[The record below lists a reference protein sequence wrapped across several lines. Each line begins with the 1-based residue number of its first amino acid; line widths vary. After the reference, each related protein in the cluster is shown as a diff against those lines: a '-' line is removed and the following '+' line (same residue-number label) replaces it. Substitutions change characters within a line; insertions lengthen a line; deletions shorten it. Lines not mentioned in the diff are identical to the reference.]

1 MTVTLSARGLERFQ
15 TGHPWIYRSDI
26 AQMPP
31 SPGLYPVHDARG
43 RVLGWAA
50 VNPQSEITV
59 RMLTRG
65 LKPANQALLL
75 THLERAIQQRRTDS
89 SMDGN
94 AYRVAHS
101 DADGLPGVTVDKY
114 GDYLV
119 IQQHSAAL
127 EPYLD
132 ALLDALEAEYQSLG
146 ILARFDGKSRSLEG
160 LETGVF
166 ELRGAVP
173 EWLEVREG
181 NVRYLVDPWRGQK
194 TGAFLDQRE
203 NRSAL
208 KAKAYGRALDVF
220 SYHASF
226 GLHLATVCDDVECID
241 ASQPALERGQ
251 ENASLNGFTNLSF
264 TAGNAFDILRERER
278 SGIKY
283 QTISLDPPALAKAKR
298 DLPAAYRAYKELNL
312 RAMKLLE
319 PGGILGTASCSFHVS
334 ESDFYDMLR
343 DSASDAGRT
352 VRILERRAQSSDHP
366 EILALPESRY
376 LKYALLEIW

>member
-1 MTVTLSARGLERFQ
+1 MTVTLSARGLERFT
-15 TGHPWIYRSDI
+15 TGHPWIYRSDV

-31 SPGLYPVHDARG
+31 SAGLYPVHDARG

-65 LKPANQALLL
+65 MKPAGEALLL
-75 THLERAIQQRRTDS
+75 THLERAIEHRRADS
-89 SMDGN
+89 SIDGN
-94 AYRVAHS
+94 AFRIVHS

-119 IQQHSAAL
+119 VQQHSAAL
-127 EPYLD
+127 EPHLP
-132 ALLDALEAEYQSLG
+132 ALLDALEAEFRPLG

-166 ELRGAVP
+166 ELRGTVP
-173 EWLEVREG
+173 DWLEVIEG

-203 NRSAL
+203 NRAAL
-208 KAKAYGRALDVF
+208 KARAYGRALDVF

-241 ASQPALERGQ
+241 ASEPALERGR
-251 ENASLNGFTNLSF
+251 ENAALNGFTNLSF

-278 SGIKY
+278 SGVKY

-319 PGGILGTASCSFHVS
+319 AGGILGTASCSFHVS
-334 ESDFYDMLR
+334 EPDFYAMLR
-343 DSASDAGRT
+343 DSASDAGRS

-366 EILALPESRY
+366 ELLALPESRY

>member
-1 MTVTLSARGLERFQ
+1 MTVTLSARGVERFQ
-15 TGHPWIYRSDI
+15 TGHPWIYRSDVVK
-26 AQMPP
+26 MPP
-31 SPGLYPVHDARG
+31 SAGLYPIHDARG

-65 LKPANQALLL
+65 MKPANQALLL
-75 THLERAIQQRRTDS
+75 THLGRATEQRRTDS
-89 SMDGN
+89 SIDGN
-94 AYRVAHS
+94 AYRVVHS

-127 EPYLD
+127 EPHLP
-132 ALLDALEAEYQSLG
+132 ALLDALEAEFAPLG
-146 ILARFDGKSRSLEG
+146 ILARFDGKSRALEG

-166 ELRGAVP
+166 ELRGHVP
-173 EWLEVREG
+173 DWLEVREG
-181 NVRYLVDPWRGQK
+181 DVKYLIDPWRGQK
-194 TGAFLDQRE
+194 TGAFLDQRQ
-203 NRSAL
+203 NRAAL
-208 KAKAYGRALDVF
+208 KKRAYGRALDVF

-251 ENASLNGFTNLSF
+251 ENAALNGFTNLSF
-264 TAGNAFDILRERER
+264 TAGNAFEVLREFDR
-278 SGIKY
+278 SGVKY

-312 RAMKLLE
+312 RAMKLLG

-343 DSASDAGRT
+343 DSAADAGRN
-352 VRILERRAQSSDHP
+352 VRILERRSASSDHL
-366 EILALPESRY
+366 ELLALPESRY

>member
-1 MTVTLSARGLERFQ
+1 MTVTLSARGVERFN
-15 TGHPWIYRSDI
+15 TGHPWIYCSDV

-31 SPGLYPVHDARG
+31 SPGLYPVHNARG

-65 LKPANQALLL
+65 LKPANETLLL
-75 THLERAIQQRRTDS
+75 THLERAIQQRRDS
-89 SMDGN
+89 RMNSD

-127 EPYLD
+127 EPYLN

-181 NVRYLVDPWRGQK
+181 DVRYLVDPWRGQK

-203 NRSAL
+203 NRHAL
-208 KAKAYGRALDVF
+208 KTRAYGRALDVF

-241 ASQPALERGQ
+241 ASEPALERGR
-251 ENASLNGFTNLSF
+251 ENAALNGFTNLSF
-264 TAGNAFDILRERER
+264 TAGNAFDVLRERER
-278 SGIKY
+278 GGVKY

-334 ESDFYDMLR
+334 ESDFYTMLR
-343 DSASDAGRT
+343 DSASDAGRN

-366 EILALPESRY
+366 ELLALPESRY
-376 LKYALLEIW
+376 LKYALLEVW

>member
-65 LKPANQALLL
+65 MKPANETLLL
-75 THLERAIQQRRTDS
+75 THLERAIQQRRDS
-89 SMDGN
+89 SMNSD

-127 EPYLD
+127 EPYLN

-181 NVRYLVDPWRGQK
+181 DVRYLVDPWRGQK

>member
-1 MTVTLSARGLERFQ
+1 MTVTLSARGVERFN
-15 TGHPWIYRSDI
+15 TGHPWIYRSDV

-65 LKPANQALLL
+65 LKPANETLLL
-75 THLERAIQQRRTDS
+75 THLERAIQQRRDS
-89 SMDGN
+89 SMNSD

-127 EPYLD
+127 EPYLN

-181 NVRYLVDPWRGQK
+181 DVRYLVDPWRGQK

-203 NRSAL
+203 NRHAL
-208 KAKAYGRALDVF
+208 KTRAYGRALDVF

-241 ASQPALERGQ
+241 ASEPALERGR
-251 ENASLNGFTNLSF
+251 ENAALNGFTNLSF
-264 TAGNAFDILRERER
+264 TAGNAFDVLRERER
-278 SGIKY
+278 GGVKY

-334 ESDFYDMLR
+334 ESDFYTMLR
-343 DSASDAGRT
+343 DSASDAGRN

-366 EILALPESRY
+366 ELLALPESRY
-376 LKYALLEIW
+376 LKYALLEVW

>member
-15 TGHPWIYRSDI
+15 TGHPWIYRSDV
-26 AQMPP
+26 ARMPP
-31 SPGLYPVHDARG
+31 SAGLYPVHDARG

-65 LKPANQALLL
+65 MKPANEALLL
-75 THLERAIQQRRTDS
+75 THLEQAIQHRRNS
-89 SMDGN
+89 SIDGN
-94 AYRVAHS
+94 AYRVVHS

-119 IQQHSAAL
+119 VQQHSAAL
-127 EPYLD
+127 EPHLP
-132 ALLDALEAEYQSLG
+132 ALLDALEAEFQPLG

-166 ELRGAVP
+166 ELRGHVP
-173 EWLEVREG
+173 EWLEVIEG
-181 NVRYLVDPWRGQK
+181 DVRYLVDPWRGQK

-203 NRSAL
+203 NRTAL
-208 KAKAYGRALDVF
+208 RKRAYGRALDVF

-226 GLHLATVCDDVECID
+226 GLHLATVCDNVECID
-241 ASQPALERGQ
+241 ASEPALERGQ
-251 ENASLNGFTNLSF
+251 QNARLNGFSNLSF
-264 TAGNAFDILRERER
+264 TAGNAFDVLREFDR
-278 SGIKY
+278 SGVKY

-343 DSASDAGRT
+343 DSAGDAGRN

-366 EILALPESRY
+366 EMLNLPESRY

>member
-75 THLERAIQQRRTDS
+75 THLERAIQHRRTDS
-89 SMDGN
+89 NMDGN